1 MQLRPGWIAIM
12 IYLQALFLLLIG
24 YFNRKAAMYLTFSGM
39 ISIALDVVAIVI
51 LEFFQYQNTLNTLN
65 DDILTKIL
73 NIFRKAAIILSILLR
88 IGVLIT
94 SYPFME
100 PPLKK
105 INFVLCGRT
114 LPLNTRMKP
123 GSLAHK

>member
-1 MQLRPGWIAIM
+1 VQLRPGWIAI
-12 IYLQALFLLLIG
+12 IVYLQALFLLLVG

-39 ISIALDVVAIVI
+39 ISIALDIVAIVI
-51 LEFFQYQNTLNTLN
+51 LEFFQYQNILYPLN

-73 NIFRKAAIILSILLR
+73 NILRKAAIILSILLR
-88 IGVLIT
+88 IGVLIS

-105 INFVLCGRT
+105 INFVLCGKT
-114 LPLNTRMKP
+114 LPLNTRIKP
-123 GSLAHK
+123 GFLAQK